1 MNTIESYPS
10 RPSRAIRLDRV
21 CDLTGASRA
30 TVWRWVAT
38 DVRFPRPFH
47 LSPAIT
53 CWDEAEVLAW
63 IASKKALRGAR
74 HDHV

>member
-1 MNTIESYPS
+1 MKTIESYHS

-30 TVWRWVAT
+30 TVWRWVSNDGT
-38 DVRFPRPFH
+38 FPKPFN

-53 CWDEAEVLAW
+53 VWDEADVLGW
-63 IASKKALRGAR
+63 IASKKAQQRSETAA
-74 HDHV
+74 